1 MTENKKVGIIG
12 AGIAGLSAACYL
24 QMNGYDTDIY
34 ELHTT
39 PGGLCTSW
47 KREDYTFDGCIH
59 WLMGSNPGNP
69 FYNLWNELIKM
80 DEIQFIHHD
89 TLFDIEVKNHKD
101 KYGNN
106 IFHLYSNIN
115 QLEKYM
121 KDIAPEDSVVIDDF
135 IESIRE
141 LQKWDLPPNIEK
153 APELLSISEKLKML
167 KLYPFLKY
175 VKKWKDFL
183 ISDLVGVFKNPF
195 IRDAFLLGTGELDF
209 SILVLTMQLA
219 NFDKK
224 TTGYPIGGSMVL
236 SRALEKKFISLGG
249 NIHYKSKVQ
258 KIIVE
263 DNTATGVILENGEKI
278 HSDYVISA
286 ADGKFT
292 IFEALE
298 GKYVSEKL
306 LKLYNEQDPYKIF
319 NSGILVSLGV
329 AKRFDNPTHQIR
341 FELDEPYLLPDGT
354 SVKTMDYSDYY
365 YDPTLAPPGKS
376 VLNVLLI
383 TYKCDYW
390 ESLRERDKKQYNKEK
405 NGVAEKVINILE
417 KKLPGLKDS
426 VEVVDVATP
435 ATFKRYTNNWNG
447 SIQGWMPPADF
458 LAVKSVGKELPG
470 LKNFYMIG
478 QWVTPGGGLPPA
490 ILDGRN
496 VAQLVCKQDK
506 MKFNVN

>member
-1 MTENKKVGIIG
+1 MTETKKVSIIG
-12 AGIAGLSAACYL
+12 AGIAGLSAGCYL
-24 QMNGYDTDIY
+24 QMNGYNTDIY

-47 KREDYTFDGCIH
+47 KRKDYTFDGCIH
-59 WLMGSNPGNP
+59 WLMGSHPGNP

-80 DEIQFIHHD
+80 DEVQFILHE

-101 KYGNN
+101 KYGSSV
-106 IFHLYSNIN
+106 FHLYSNIN

-121 KDIAPEDSVVIDDF
+121 KDIAPEDSLVIDEF
-135 IESIRE
+135 IESIRV

-153 APELLSISEKLKML
+153 APELLSVMDKLKML

-175 VKKWKDFL
+175 VKKWKDVL
-183 ISDLVGVFKNPF
+183 ISDFAKRFKNPF

-209 SILVLTMQLA
+209 SILVLTMQMA
-219 NFDKK
+219 YFDKK
-224 TTGYPIGGSMVL
+224 ETGYPIGGSMVL
-236 SRALEKKFISLGG
+236 SRALEEKFISLGG
-249 NIHYKSKVQ
+249 SIHYKSKVR
-258 KIIVE
+258 KIIVD
-263 DNTATGVILENGEKI
+263 DNTTTGIILENGEEI
-278 HSDYVISA
+278 LSDIVISA

-298 GKYVSEKL
+298 GKYVSNKL
-306 LKLYNEQDPYKIF
+306 LKLYNEQDPYEIF
-319 NSGILVSLGV
+319 NSGILISLGV

-341 FELDEPYLLPDGT
+341 FELDEPFQLPDGT
-354 SVKTMDYSDYY
+354 KLKTMDYSDFY

-376 VLNVLLI
+376 VINVLLI
-383 TYKCDYW
+383 TYKYDYW
-390 ESLRERDKKQYNKEK
+390 ESLRERDREQYKKEK
-405 NGVAEKVINILE
+405 DEVAEKVIKILD
-417 KKLPGLKDS
+417 KKLSGLKDS
-426 VEVVDVATP
+426 VEVIDVATP

-490 ILDGRN
+490 LLDGRN
-496 VAQLVCKQDK
+496 VAQIICKKDK
-506 MKFNVN
+506 ITFTVK